1 MDSRPSLTSSWP
13 QSSYRPILLPFP
25 RDLWEWSLHDVPGI
39 LGCVAELA
47 AGDAGREAIVAD
59 GDLLIH
65 ILVGEVVRAFGHG
78 SDEDADALVSAQ
90 GVDVVSDAN
99 DIRLEAQRHLP
110 AVRRQVVGDGVLDDT
125 EELLLRVSGSDGQP
139 VQELHHQA
147 GEALESARDA
157 DRGRHLNELA
167 LGCLDIDL
175 QLARL
180 VDGRVQQR
188 EQTLSRVS
196 ARASV
201 SAAKR
206 IRCRAS

>member
-13 QSSYRPILLPFP
+13 QSSFRPILLPFP

-110 AVRRQVVGDGVLDDT
+110 AVRRQVVGDGG
-125 EELLLRVSGSDGQP
+125 RGG
-139 VQELHHQA
+139 A
-147 GEALESARDA
+147 GGRRRRGGGAAGGRRGGGRGGGARRGAEA
-157 DRGRHLNELA
+157 RGR
-167 LGCLDIDL
+167 
-175 QLARL
+175 
-180 VDGRVQQR
+180 GRGG
-188 EQTLSRVS
+188 
-196 ARASV
+196 
-201 SAAKR
+201 
-206 IRCRAS
+206 I